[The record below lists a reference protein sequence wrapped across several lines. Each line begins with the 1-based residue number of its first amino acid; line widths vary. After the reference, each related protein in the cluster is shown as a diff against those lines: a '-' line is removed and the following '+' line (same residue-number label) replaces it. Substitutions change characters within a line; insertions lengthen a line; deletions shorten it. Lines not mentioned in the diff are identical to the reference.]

1 MTIIPI
7 PNIEANT
14 EEKIMRAREI
24 TGINDFIC
32 LDLKLPYKYKK
43 SLN

>member
-7 PNIEANT
+7 PKSEANAD
-14 EEKIMRAREI
+14 EKIMRVREI